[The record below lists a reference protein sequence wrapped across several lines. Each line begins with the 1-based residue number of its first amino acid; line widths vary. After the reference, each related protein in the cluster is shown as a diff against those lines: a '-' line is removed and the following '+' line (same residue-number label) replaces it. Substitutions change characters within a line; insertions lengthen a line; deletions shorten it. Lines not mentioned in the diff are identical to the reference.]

1 MFLVIGDAC
10 CTLFNM
16 VIYETQDKEK
26 EKKKTFHIWNIP

>member
-1 MFLVIGDAC
+1 MFLEIGDSC